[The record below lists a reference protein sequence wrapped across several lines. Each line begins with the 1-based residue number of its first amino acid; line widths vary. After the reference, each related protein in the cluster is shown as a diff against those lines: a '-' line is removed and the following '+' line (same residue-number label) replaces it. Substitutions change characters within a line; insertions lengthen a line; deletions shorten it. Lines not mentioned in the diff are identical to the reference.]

1 MNEAAG
7 VSLRS
12 VLIAG
17 VSAAIVGTAAVTP
30 LQTPRPMPATVA
42 ATVELASIT
51 SGLDGLVNNL
61 KEVAAGID
69 AIFTNL
75 NAFVDGVESTVNHV
89 LSIPGNIQASI
100 KTTYDTAERWPAY
113 AAAWAQFSL
122 GLVPGLWWVAP
133 SVPLAY
139 NTAEPLVQAGV
150 YSVADV
156 VGLDP
161 IQFVRD
167 ISTGIKTS
175 SENAATYRKA
185 WVDSLV
191 AVPTLPPYP
200 GPLPGSPANAEQV
213 PAAAATAKGT
223 GAPASAATSGIENAI
238 KNTYNALE
246 PWAAWGAEL
255 IQWGMS
261 FVPGLWWLA
270 PGVSLAYFSIEP
282 LVQAGVFS
290 VADVLGLNFSQ
301 IGPDITSGIKQ
312 SAQNFVNYGL
322 AWLQSLIPF
331 PPLPPFPPR
340 PFAAVTG
347 PTAAVSAAAAISATE
362 ATTAGFAPAPTGDNP
377 AAADTRAEASAADTD
392 LATTADKTAPAV
404 DPAPATRATPT
415 TDAAAT
421 DSGGQPTETASA
433 AVTDPESPAVEQSP
447 PAGEAP
453 RPSRGTHLGHRN
465 PAAGNAARKSGVS
478 DNADTSTKTEHSGRS
493 AQ

>member
-1 MNEAAG
+1 MTEAAG

-30 LQTPRPMPATVA
+30 LHTPRPMPATVA

-51 SGLDGLVNNL
+51 SGLDGVVNNL
-61 KEVAAGID
+61 KGVAAGID
-69 AIFTNL
+69 GIFTNL
-75 NAFVDGVESTVNHV
+75 NAFVDGVESSVNHV
-89 LSIPGNIQASI
+89 LSIPGNIEASI

-113 AAAWAQFSL
+113 AAAWAHFSL

-167 ISTGIKTS
+167 ISAGIKTS
-175 SENAATYRKA
+175 SDNAATYRKA

-191 AVPTLPPYP
+191 PVPTLPPYP
-200 GPLPGSPANAEQV
+200 GPLPGSPADAEQA
-213 PAAAATAKGT
+213 PAAAATAEGT
-223 GAPASAATSGIENAI
+223 GPQASAATSGIENAI

-270 PGVSLAYFSIEP
+270 PGVSLGYFTIEP
-282 LVQAGVFS
+282 LVQAGVFT

-301 IGPDITSGIKQ
+301 IGPDITSGIQQ

-340 PFAAVTG
+340 PFATVTA
-347 PTAAVSAAAAISATE
+347 PTAAAGVSAPE
-362 ATTAGFAPAPTGDNP
+362 ATTAGEAPALTGDKP
-377 AAADTRAEASAADTD
+377 AASDTTDTETSGVDTDIATAADK
-392 LATTADKTAPAV
+392 AAPG
-404 DPAPATRATPT
+404 DHPAPATQATPT
-415 TDAAAT
+415 TDAAA
-421 DSGGQPTETASA
+421 A
-433 AVTDPESPAVEQSP
+433 EQSP
-447 PAGEAP
+447 PAGEVP
-453 RPSRGTHLGHRN
+453 RPSRGTHLGHRS
-465 PAAGNAARKSGVS
+465 PAAENAAPKSGAS
-478 DNADTSTKTEHSGRS
+478 DNADTSTKTVRSGRS